1 MDFLVSVVFL
11 TTEKSECF
19 NIFEVAKKAEAE
31 GRLEDAVAFFDK
43 AGECFL
49 RNRELLFAFKSFLCC
64 ANIYEKIGDLK
75 EVLLCLKKATLLG
88 DELFAQGKMEF
99 FEFGEALF
107 VMASTLGKMHR
118 KKEALK
124 VLEYTINL
132 DKREEKEGGKKPPWI
147 EEAMVLLENLK
158 KENVE

>member
-19 NIFEVAKKAEAE
+19 NFFEVAKKAEAE

>member
-1 MDFLVSVVFL
+1 MSVVFL
-11 TTEKSECF
+11 TTEKNDCF
-19 NIFEVAKKAEAE
+19 SVFEVAKKMEAE

-75 EVLLCLKKATLLG
+75 EVLRCAKKATLLG
-88 DELFAQGKMEF
+88 DELFAQEKMEF

-107 VMASTLGKMHR
+107 VMASALGKMNR

-132 DKREEKEGGKKPPWI
+132 DEREEKEGGKKPSWI

-158 KENVE
+158 KREC